1 MLRAAFVQVANT
13 LQLAQHVGRH
23 IVADALGMT
32 KLQIQHRL
40 AQVGVGTAVCQHIAR
55 TAEQFRLLLM
65 LLEPTGHFAVGATV
79 REHPHRGAGGIA
91 VWRGVSMDRD
101 EEIGVLLTR
110 HLRAAHHRNKV
121 IPVAGQHRLKLR
133 IGVQ

>member
-40 AQVGVGTAVCQHIAR
+40 GSGVGSAVCQHIAR
-55 TAEQFRLLLM
+55 TAEQFRLFLL
-65 LLEPTGHFAVGATV
+65 LQPTGHFAVGATV
-79 REHPHRGAGGIA
+79 REHPHRGASGIA

-101 EEIGVLLTR
+101 EEIGVF
-110 HLRAAHHRNKV
+110 AYAPPQSGPSPK
-121 IPVAGQHRLKLR
+121 
-133 IGVQ
+133 

>member
-40 AQVGVGTAVCQHIAR
+40 AQVGSAWLFASTSPAPPSSSDCFSCCSSQPAISLLAR
-55 TAEQFRLLLM
+55 RFESTHTEAPVASRF
-65 LLEPTGHFAVGATV
+65 GAASAWIET
-79 REHPHRGAGGIA
+79 RN
-91 VWRGVSMDRD
+91 WR
-101 EEIGVLLTR
+101 LLTR
-110 HLRAAHHRNKV
+110 HVRAAHHRNKV